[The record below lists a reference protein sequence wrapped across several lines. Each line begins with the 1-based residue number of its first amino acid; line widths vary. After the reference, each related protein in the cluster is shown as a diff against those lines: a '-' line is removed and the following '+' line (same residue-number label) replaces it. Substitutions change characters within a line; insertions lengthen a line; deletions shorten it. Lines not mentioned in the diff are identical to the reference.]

1 MEHLFVFMLCLRFL
15 QSVFSVQLELGYD
28 HIFQAVRIKILLQNS
43 NKSTRF
49 NPQSLERSVTHILKL
64 AKVSSSTG
72 TSHLSYTTSYKKA
85 DSFQITSV
93 DSCNSTRTVVVIA
106 SIQTSKEHRN
116 SAPIMPSRWQASY
129 KCSYCNKE
137 YTTAHLLN
145 SNDEKQSHC
154 NCPCCGTYNTP
165 KTICKKTK

>member
-1 MEHLFVFMLCLRFL
+1 MITYFKLYESKLCSRIRTNQHDIIHKVLNVPLRV
-15 QSVFSVQLELGYD
+15 S
-28 HIFQAVRIKILLQNS
+28 
-43 NKSTRF
+43 
-49 NPQSLERSVTHILKL
+49 ILKL
-64 AKVSSSTG
+64 AKASSSTE

-93 DSCNSTRTVVVIA
+93 DSCNSTRIVVVIA

-137 YTTAHLLN
+137 YTTVHLLN
-145 SNDEKQSHC
+145 SNDEKQRHC